1 MARMIEIPTVTCGNG
16 LHMQTPNQ
24 QEPVFHFT
32 QYDGFHGITYLDTV
46 KAWARAMREDVVPLR
61 EMAHDLY
68 VLLPGS
74 RELIRCT
81 LVVADGEDG
90 PEMEVEA
97 LRPTAL
103 ESNTLYTCKI

>member
-1 MARMIEIPTVTCGNG
+1 VAKLIEIPNVTCGNG
-16 LHMQTPNQ
+16 LHMQAPAP
-24 QEPVFHFT
+24 EPVFHFT
-32 QYDGFHGITYLDTV
+32 QNDGFHGIIYLDAV
-46 KAWARAMREDVVPLR
+46 KAWARAMREDGVPLR

-81 LVVADGEDG
+81 LVVADGENG

-97 LRPTAL
+97 LRPTVL
-103 ESNTLYTCKI
+103 ESNTLFTCPI

>member
-1 MARMIEIPTVTCGNG
+1 MAKLIEIPSVTCGNG
-16 LHMQTPNQ
+16 LHVQAPAA
-24 QEPVFHFT
+24 EPVFHFT
-32 QYDGFHGITYLDTV
+32 QSDGFHGIVYLDAV
-46 KAWARAMREDVVPLR
+46 KAWARAMREDGVPLR

-68 VLLPGS
+68 ILLPGS

-97 LRPTAL
+97 LRPTVL

>member
-1 MARMIEIPTVTCGNG
+1 MAKLIEIPNITCGNG
-16 LHMQTPNQ
+16 LHIQAPAP
-24 QEPVFHFT
+24 EPVFHFT
-32 QYDGFHGITYLDTV
+32 QHDGFHGIIYLDAV
-46 KAWARAMREDVVPLR
+46 KAWARAMREDGMPLR

-97 LRPTAL
+97 LRPTVL